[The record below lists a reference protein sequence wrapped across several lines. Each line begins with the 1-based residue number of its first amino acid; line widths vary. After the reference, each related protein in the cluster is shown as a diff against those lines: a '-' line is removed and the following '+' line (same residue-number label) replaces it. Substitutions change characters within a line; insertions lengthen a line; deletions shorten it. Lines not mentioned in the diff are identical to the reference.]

1 MNTTLCV
8 RAPRTVPEAGETT
21 WPLEMQEASG

>member
-8 RAPRTVPEAGETT
+8 RAPRTVHEAGQTS
-21 WPLEMQEASG
+21 WPQEMREVSG